1 MRWARLLV
9 LPVLVVL
16 LVACG
21 GSPGTST
28 DDNGNGN
35 GNGES
40 TNPDVTATAE
50 ASKDDG
56 NGNGNGNG
64 GDVEQLAADLVPP
77 NSTETTRTVA
87 SGVVFAGYES
97 TDSPDSLKSYYEG
110 KIASAGMVIIST
122 TSTSGTYGFIFAE
135 DDQGSG
141 FGGSIAIAPSS
152 SGGSGSTV
160 VVTVALSD

>member
-1 MRWARLLV
+1 MRWTRLLV

-56 NGNGNGNG
+56 NGNG
-64 GDVEQLAADLVPP
+64 GDVEELAADLVPP

-160 VVTVALSD
+160 IVTVAISD

>member
-1 MRWARLLV
+1 MRWTRLLV

-56 NGNGNGNG
+56 NGNG
-64 GDVEQLAADLVPP
+64 GDVEELAADLVPP

-97 TDSPDSLKSYYEG
+97 TDSADSLKSYYEG

-160 VVTVALSD
+160 IVTVAISD

>member
-56 NGNGNGNG
+56 NGTGND

-110 KIASAGMVIIST
+110 KIASA
-122 TSTSGTYGFIFAE
+122 AW
-135 DDQGSG
+135 
-141 FGGSIAIAPSS
+141 
-152 SGGSGSTV
+152 
-160 VVTVALSD
+160 

>member
-1 MRWARLLV
+1 MRWTRLLV

-56 NGNGNGNG
+56 NGNG
-64 GDVEQLAADLVPP
+64 GDVEELAADLVPP

-97 TDSPDSLKSYYEG
+97 TDSADSLKSYYEG

>member
-1 MRWARLLV
+1 MRWTRLLV

-56 NGNGNGNG
+56 NGTGND

>member
-1 MRWARLLV
+1 MRWTRLLV

-21 GSPGTST
+21 GAPGTSA

-56 NGNGNGNG
+56 NGNG
-64 GDVEQLAADLVPP
+64 GDVEELAADLVPP

-97 TDSPDSLKSYYEG
+97 TDSADSLKSYYEG

>member
-1 MRWARLLV
+1 MRWTRLLV

-56 NGNGNGNG
+56 NGTGND

-97 TDSPDSLKSYYEG
+97 TDSADSLKSYYEG

>member
-1 MRWARLLV
+1 MRWTRLLV

-56 NGNGNGNG
+56 NGNG
-64 GDVEQLAADLVPP
+64 GDVEELAADLVPP